1 MKIKKFVED
10 VQLPK
15 RKYETDGGLDCF
27 IPNSFII
34 KPFETLC
41 LGLGFG
47 IEVPK
52 GYATMFIPR
61 SSIAKKGLIIQTSIV
76 DNGYQGECHLII
88 TNCSNNTYSFEKN
101 DRLCS
106 MITYKYLEEN
116 LEEVKD
122 FTEITERGNNGLGS
136 SGN

>member
-1 MKIKKFVED
+1 MKIKKFRED
-10 VQLPK
+10 VILPQ
-15 RKYETDGGLDCF
+15 RKHETDGGLDCF
-27 IPNSFII
+27 MPKGFEI

-76 DNGYQGECHLII
+76 DCGYQGETHLLI
-88 TNCSNNTYSFEKN
+88 TNCSLETFKFEKN

-106 MITYKYLEEN
+106 MITYKYLEDE
-116 LEEVKD
+116 LEEVEEFVGK
-122 FTEITERGNNGLGS
+122 TERGNKGLGS